1 MKNEK
6 RTYAAG
12 IDIGTTTICG
22 LVIDS
27 ASGEVISRRT
37 IQNDSALS
45 GMSEEEQLQEPE
57 KIIEVVFALY
67 RSFIET
73 YETIVSVGLTGQ
85 MHGIVYTDKNGRA
98 VSPLYTWQDERGNRS
113 YRNGKTYAEYLT
125 EATGNNMATG
135 FGLTTH
141 FYQLVNGEVPEEAVS
156 FCTIQDYAVM
166 RLTGRKRPLLGM
178 TDAASFGCFDLRKL
192 CFEREKLEAAGIDTA
207 ILPEICAN
215 YEIAGYTEQ
224 KIPVSVAIGDNQAS
238 VIGSVKDIAHTVLIN
253 IGTGSQVSAGT
264 ETYADCSGIELRPC
278 TKESYIF
285 VGSGL
290 CGGRAYAALEQFF
303 RKTVAMGT
311 RIVPESLYEKMGEL
325 LKEKKLST
333 EPDNRKRL
341 TVDTRFSGTRQE
353 PERRGS
359 ITGLSLSNFTPEALM
374 DGVLSGIVEEL
385 YAYYEQMCAYKG
397 QWAIYLVGSG
407 NGVRSNPYLRELLEK
422 RFGIEMLIPKHREE
436 AAYGA
441 ALFSLAAAGIYP
453 SLQEAQ
459 GIIQYL

>member
-6 RTYAAG
+6 KAYAAG

-27 ASGEVISRRT
+27 ISGEVISRQT
-37 IQNDSALS
+37 IQNDSKLS
-45 GMSEEEQLQEPE
+45 GMNEEEQMQEPE
-57 KIIEVVFALY
+57 RIINVVLALY
-67 RSFIET
+67 RSFTET

-85 MHGIVYTDKNGRA
+85 MHGIVYIDKNGRA

-113 YRNGKTYAEYLT
+113 YQNGKTYAEYLT
-125 EATGNNMATG
+125 EATGSNMATG

-141 FYQLVNGEVPEEAVS
+141 FYQLVNGGVPEQAVS

-166 RLTGRKRPLLGM
+166 RLTGRKHPLLST
-178 TDAASFGCFDLRKL
+178 TDAASFGCFDLQKL
-192 CFEREKLEAAGIDTA
+192 CFEKEKLEAAGIDTA
-207 ILPEICAN
+207 ILPDICAN

-238 VIGSVKDIAHTVLIN
+238 VIGSVKDIKHTVLIN
-253 IGTGSQVSAGT
+253 IGTGSQVSVGT
-264 ETYADCSGIELRPC
+264 EDYADCSGIELRPC

-303 RKTVAMGT
+303 RKIIAMGT
-311 RIVPESLYEKMGEL
+311 GEAPESLYEKMGDL
-325 LKEKKLST
+325 LKEKKLLMES
-333 EPDNRKRL
+333 DNRKRMI
-341 TVDTRFSGTRQE
+341 VDTRFSGTREE

-359 ITGLSLSNFTPEALM
+359 ITGLSLSNFTPEAMM
-374 DGVLSGIVEEL
+374 DGILSGIAEEL
-385 YAYYEQMCAYKG
+385 YVYYEQMCEYKG
-397 QWAIYLVGSG
+397 QQAVHLVGSG
-407 NGVRSNPYLRELLEK
+407 NGIRNNPYLQELLEK
-422 RFGIEMLIPKHREE
+422 RFGLGMLIPKHREE

-459 GIIQYL
+459 AIIQYL